1 MKLLNVSFEMLCY
14 TLLTPANVRSVG
26 NGAITR
32 VFDTLAGLDEISVKS
47 TKSGFNRR
55 AGVNQDR
62 DSWVTVVSRLATRSL
77 TGLDMPDSTSMV
89 KQESKNKLPT
99 LSDNIRDAMHLY
111 VIGDFRKRI
120 DVAISW
126 LNEEWYNDRIQA
138 RSGDHDTTSTRTRTY
153 ERLILKLID
162 ALVPYLDAKDQK
174 VLIRFLSEIPL
185 VTKDILER
193 IKRLARDPERVPLA
207 VHAIQYVADAFSFM
221 LRDANV
227 LHSYLILFRPPARED
242 CIDAVEDLYR
252 NCKLLQE
259 LRNVMKEENLLI
271 PNVDADAKAAT
282 TKLLQKWRPQVLQ
295 VIEEQKVVNGGE
307 VAVIPTQ
314 PVITA

>member
-1 MKLLNVSFEMLCY
+1 MVWRAAWHSLNNRRCHSVLSSSRNPLHSRKTKLLNVSFIMFRC
-14 TLLTPANVRSVG
+14 TSSTPANARSVG

-32 VFDTLAGLDEISVKS
+32 VFDALAGLDEISVKS
-47 TKSGFNRR
+47 SKPGFNRR

-62 DSWVTVVSRLATRSL
+62 DSWITVVSRLATRSL
-77 TGLDMPDSTSMV
+77 TGLDMPETTSLI
-89 KQESKNKLPT
+89 KQESKNNT
-99 LSDNIRDAMHLY
+99 FSLSDNIRDALHLY
-111 VIGDFRKRI
+111 IIGDFRKRI

-138 RSGDHDTTSTRTRTY
+138 RSTDSDTSSTRTPTY
-153 ERLILKLID
+153 ERLVLKLID

-207 VHAIQYVADAFSFM
+207 VNAIQCVTSKVFGLMLHDADT
-221 LRDANV
+221 LC
-227 LHSYLILFRPPARED
+227 SYLILFRPPARED

-252 NCKLLQE
+252 NCKLLRE
-259 LRNVMKEENLLI
+259 LRDWTERSI
-271 PNVDADAKAAT
+271 Y
-282 TKLLQKWRPQVLQ
+282 
-295 VIEEQKVVNGGE
+295 
-307 VAVIPTQ
+307 
-314 PVITA
+314 

>member
-1 MKLLNVSFEMLCY
+1 VHII
-14 TLLTPANVRSVG
+14 THTNVRSVG

-32 VFDTLAGLDEISVKS
+32 VFDTLASFDELNVKS
-47 TKSGFNRR
+47 SKPGFIRR

-77 TGLDMPDSTSMV
+77 TGLDMADSTSLI
-89 KQESKNKLPT
+89 KQESKSNVFS
-99 LSDNIRDAMHLY
+99 LSDNIRDALHLY

-138 RSGDHDTTSTRTRTY
+138 RSSEEDSSTKRTPTY

-207 VHAIQYVADAFSFM
+207 VNAIQYVASGAFDSISY
-221 LRDANV
+221 DAND

-242 CIDAVEDLYR
+242 CTDAVEDLFR
-252 NCKLLQE
+252 NCEWLTG
-259 LRNVMKEENLLI
+259 LI
-271 PNVDADAKAAT
+271 AARAT
-282 TKLLQKWRPQVLQ
+282 R
-295 VIEEQKVVNGGE
+295 
-307 VAVIPTQ
+307 
-314 PVITA
+314 

>member
-1 MKLLNVSFEMLCY
+1 
-14 TLLTPANVRSVG
+14 
-26 NGAITR
+26 
-32 VFDTLAGLDEISVKS
+32 
-47 TKSGFNRR
+47 
-55 AGVNQDR
+55 
-62 DSWVTVVSRLATRSL
+62 
-77 TGLDMPDSTSMV
+77 MPDSTSMV
-89 KQESKNKLPT
+89 KQESKNSIPT

-138 RSGDHDTTSTRTRTY
+138 RSGDNDTTSTRTPTY

-207 VHAIQYVADAFSFM
+207 VNAIQYVADAFSFM

-252 NCKLLQE
+252 NCKLLRR
-259 LRNVMKEENLLI
+259 LRSETDRTRI
-271 PNVDADAKAAT
+271 FADNDCRRRC
-282 TKLLQKWRPQVLQ
+282 Q
-295 VIEEQKVVNGGE
+295 GSDD
-307 VAVIPTQ
+307 
-314 PVITA
+314 